1 MHKAS
6 ISKIFRYRWH
16 CYSYSFISNKNLYWN
31 YFNGTVSHEKSMPF
45 HHVRCCFG
53 SIEWSANWRYICAIF
68 LYINR
73 LTDCLHFAPL
83 RIQIGVRLQFTIIYV
98 ELNLLKQS
106 KLVLWHSIGLCRRKR
121 NSIKNELDHKW
132 PQGAMPLH
140 GRYFPRTAT
149 DMFRHAAG

>member
-16 CYSYSFISNKNLYWN
+16 CYSYSFISKKNLYWN

-53 SIEWSANWRYICAIF
+53 SIEWSANWRYIFAIF
-68 LYINR
+68 LYKNR

-83 RIQIGVRLQFTIIYV
+83 RIQIGVRWCPSTIHYYLRWTKPFKTV
-98 ELNLLKQS
+98 QTCLVTLYRVMPKKEKYDKEWVGSQMTPRRNATSRSLLS
-106 KLVLWHSIGLCRRKR
+106 AHCNWH
-121 NSIKNELDHKW
+121 
-132 PQGAMPLH
+132 A
-140 GRYFPRTAT
+140 
-149 DMFRHAAG
+149 